1 MQASRPA
8 ADAQGMQAMQVV
20 QAEQQP
26 APLEQPEPSPPRQY
40 GLVTLH
46 DGRQV
51 DSGSAEWRM
60 ECLASTL
67 LQLGGAERDEWIRG
81 YGTPAMQVE
90 LRMLVRAIKSARR
103 SV

>member
-1 MQASRPA
+1 
-8 ADAQGMQAMQVV
+8 MQVV
-20 QAEQQP
+20 QAEQPP

-51 DSGSAEWRM
+51 DSGSAEWKL

-67 LQLGGAERDEWIRG
+67 LQLGQAERDEWIRG
-81 YGTPAMQVE
+81 YGTPDAQVE
-90 LRMLVRAIKSARR
+90 LRLLVGAIKSARR
-103 SV
+103 RV

>member
-1 MQASRPA
+1 
-8 ADAQGMQAMQVV
+8 MQVV

-26 APLEQPEPSPPRQY
+26 AAQVTLQQPEPSPPRQY

-67 LQLGGAERDEWIRG
+67 LQLGEAERDEWIRG
-81 YGTPAMQVE
+81 YGTPAAQVE
-90 LRMLVRAIKSARR
+90 LRLLVRAIKAARR
-103 SV
+103 SM